1 MAGPLTAARTIKK
14 DSIISANS
22 SQAKETPPFDRDQ
35 LRKQARWI
43 RDTLDP
49 QVAQDGPDALH
60 SDDILTLDELLR
72 GLIGSGLGAEDI
84 RYSRIH
90 LAVNAISG
98 KATRWPSKLIDR
110 CESLR
115 TSWEQSYGHLGE
127 LGTPL
132 YEPGGRLHGIC
143 KPEDV
148 SKEKLL
154 VKWMRTAGVKIS
166 PIVARKPG
174 ALGFTPGSWWI
185 NPFFAYR
192 DGIIDNGN
200 SDGGVVSDGDGA
212 YAVVL
217 TGGDE
222 VSGPDPNSFQY
233 RCRDKDP
240 GRYRLTAGTPESRH
254 PIRVLRSHTLRSFWK
269 PRAGLRYDGLCV
281 RARSDKAQQ
290 KHILLV
296 ASNHAESSRR
306 HRVTGWTIKHDNRT
320 NQMVYIVNFR
330 RLVSESSME
339 LVLKRPWSDE
349 IEDYTEYKRI
359 RDLQRER
366 SRATSKPTL
375 TRATDGINEWKST
388 PIPASYGPETSQGT
402 IAMLDGEAAGDSSQE
417 S

>member
-1 MAGPLTAARTIKK
+1 MTGPLTSARTIKK
-14 DSIISANS
+14 DSITSADS
-22 SQAKETPPFDRDQ
+22 GGAKETSPFDRDD

-72 GLIGSGLGAEDI
+72 GLLDSGLGAEDI

-98 KATRWPSKLIDR
+98 KATRWPRKLIDR

-115 TSWEQSYGHLGE
+115 TTWEQSYGPLGE

-143 KPEDV
+143 KPEDL

-166 PIVARKPG
+166 PMVARKPG

-185 NPFFAYR
+185 SPFFAYR

-222 VSGPDPNSFQY
+222 ICGPDANSFQY

-254 PIRVLRSHTLRSFWK
+254 AVRVLRSHSLRSFWK
-269 PRAGLRYDGLCV
+269 PRAGLRYDGLH
-281 RARSDKAQQ
+281 K
-290 KHILLV
+290 
-296 ASNHAESSRR
+296 
-306 HRVTGWTIKHDNRT
+306 VTGWTIKHDNKT
-320 NQMVYIVNFR
+320 NRMVYIVNFQ
-330 RLVSESSME
+330 RLASESSME

-349 IEDYTEYKRI
+349 IEDYTEYKRV
-359 RDLQRER
+359 RNLQRER
-366 SRATSKPTL
+366 SKATPTPVL
-375 TRATDGINEWKST
+375 TLATDGINEKKST
-388 PIPASYGPETSQGT
+388 PIPASYDPETPQGT
-402 IAMLDGEAAGDSSQE
+402 IYMLEGEAAGDSGQE
-417 S
+417 L

>member
-1 MAGPLTAARTIKK
+1 MAPIMAGPLTSARTIKK
-14 DSIISANS
+14 DSIISADS
-22 SQAKETPPFDRDQ
+22 SETKEASPFDRDH

-72 GLIGSGLGAEDI
+72 GLLGSGLGVEDI

-98 KATRWPSKLIDR
+98 KATRWPRKLIDR
-110 CESLR
+110 CENLR
-115 TSWEQSYGHLGE
+115 TAWEQSYGPIGE

-143 KPEDV
+143 KPEDL

-200 SDGGVVSDGDGA
+200 SDGGVVSDGDRA

-222 VSGPDPNSFQY
+222 ISGPDPNSFQY

-254 PIRVLRSHTLRSFWK
+254 PIRVLRSHSLRSLWK
-269 PRAGLRYDGLCV
+269 PRAGLRYDGLH
-281 RARSDKAQQ
+281 K
-290 KHILLV
+290 
-296 ASNHAESSRR
+296 
-306 HRVTGWTIKHDNRT
+306 VTGWTIKHDNKT
-320 NQMVYIVNFR
+320 NQMVYIVNFQ
-330 RLVSESSME
+330 RLASESSME

-359 RDLQRER
+359 RNLQRGKQK
-366 SRATSKPTL
+366 AASKPVLTL
-375 TRATDGINEWKST
+375 ATDGINEWSSA
-388 PIPASYGPETSQGT
+388 PIPESYDPETPQGT
-402 IAMLDGEAAGDSSQE
+402 IYMLEGEAAGDSAQE